1 MKPETEE
8 KLKAILR
15 GIGLGTKEEA
25 IAQAISDL
33 SDEDKL
39 EFFTYV
45 YPFEDESLSVMQ
57 TIAERYELEWLKK
70 LVNRKLRLRTS
81 LQGWRANQIVQ
92 VASEVQKQKQA
103 NWLMRNLFQRDGEKN
118 KNKKGVADFE

>member
-1 MKPETEE
+1 LKPETEE

>member
-1 MKPETEE
+1 LKPETEQ
-8 KLKAILR
+8 KLKEILK
-15 GIGLGTKEEA
+15 GIGLGTREEA

-33 SDEDKL
+33 SDEAKL

-57 TIAERYELEWLKK
+57 TIAERYGLEWLGK

-92 VASEVQKQKQA
+92 VAAETQKQKQA
-103 NWLMRNLFQRDGEKN
+103 NWLMRNIFQRNGD
-118 KNKKGVADFE
+118 KNKKEVADFE